1 MKADPLSAYRQTR
14 VKTASQGQL
23 IVMLYDEG
31 IRQLRFASEQ
41 LRGEHPKLD
50 DVHNAIVKAQD
61 IVTELMASLDFD
73 QGGEIAEN
81 LFHLYMFFNQQ
92 LVDANMNK
100 DAKGLEEVESLM
112 SELRE
117 AWATIGNQ
125 TMSKQPLP
133 TAGINIA
140 G

>member
-41 LRGEHPKLD
+41 LRSEHPKLD

-73 QGGEIAEN
+73 QGGDIAEN

-125 TMSKQPLP
+125 TMPKQPLP
-133 TAGINIA
+133 SAGINIA